1 MASAVT
7 EPQDKPN
14 PVPEA
19 TASKAIP
26 KEAKEEPIKPNE
38 KSGVFTVS
46 ALKYW
51 QEGDEPDLTNPGP
64 QSASYL
70 SYTVLMILTVLG
82 GFFGLDHLYLRSP
95 FSFLA
100 KFGVNIM
107 CFGVW
112 WIWDMCQVFF
122 NEPVVRVYGLDIPV
136 FGSKG
141 IASGVLASD
150 EPSEKHM
157 TFFIYAVALCFG
169 GMFGLDSFLVGD
181 NRFGLFRLLATL
193 SVIFS
198 PLSGIIWAVGLYFFF
213 FKTKMLVGFF
223 PDYFAGNGGLSIF
236 GMLNKYLKP
245 IGDIAS
251 AYTATLKVFDDI
263 IKAFQGVAGVIPG
276 RLYGAVT
283 QSGLEAAKEAVK
295 SPEPPVPT
303 ADAPVKTVNLLPETP
318 HPTPV
323 NDPSAPGAPEPNTP
337 QAGGGEDIKL
347 LPYTLLG
354 TVLLLFTSGIY
365 KNFSKKNVAKDDPP
379 PQPRTV

>member
-14 PVPEA
+14 PVSEPITPKATPMPE
-19 TASKAIP
+19 
-26 KEAKEEPIKPNE
+26 KEEPIPKE
-38 KSGVFTVS
+38 KSGVFTIS

-51 QEGDEPDLTNPGP
+51 QEGDEPELTNPGP

-70 SYTVLMILTVLG
+70 SYTVLMILTVVG

-141 IASGVLASD
+141 IASGVLASE

-181 NRFGLFRLLATL
+181 HRFGLFRLLATL

-213 FKTKMLVGFF
+213 FKTKVLVGFF
-223 PDYFAGNGGLSIF
+223 PDYFAGNGGLSMF

-251 AYTATLKVFDDI
+251 AYAATLKVFDDI
-263 IKAFQGVAGVIPG
+263 IKAVQGVAGIIPG

-283 QSGLEAAKEAVK
+283 QSGLEAAKEAIK
-295 SPEPPVPT
+295 SPEPPI
-303 ADAPVKTVNLLPETP
+303 VKTVNLPPETP
-318 HPTPV
+318 TAPSI
-323 NDPSAPGAPEPNTP
+323 NDPSVPGTPQPNTS
-337 QAGGGEDIKL
+337 QTGGGEDIKL